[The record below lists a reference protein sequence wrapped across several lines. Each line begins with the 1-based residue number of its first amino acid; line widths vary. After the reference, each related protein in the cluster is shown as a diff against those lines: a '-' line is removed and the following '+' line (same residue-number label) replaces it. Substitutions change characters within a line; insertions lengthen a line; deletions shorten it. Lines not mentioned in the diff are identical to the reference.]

1 MGSKKVEEKLQTL
14 IHAFYEQKELSAKDI
29 QNLLVCNRASTY
41 NYIERLKERG
51 FELESTTRNKTAYYT
66 LISEDPSAPPVY
78 YLPISKEILRKYN
91 VIQNL
96 QRKHDT
102 AKLLKDRYFL
112 PGNNSKTDDNCD
124 KLPMDITK
132 TAFDN
137 LWNALIQEKE
147 IAITSDG
154 TYHATGR
161 SVPILHHFSKETVS
175 KLLEQVKLLP
185 AASPYHSQLNS
196 IAHKLEIIKLSDN
209 LGSVS
214 SPNYLTYGKQ
224 HEMLEEINQWM
235 KKLSDSS
242 YAEKLIRIT
251 YKTKAGQMLTILF
264 QTGLVIYS
272 VEKAKLYLLGKEYT
286 EEPALTEKYNS
297 IIDMSRISTI
307 ENTDF
312 PNDSYRSTTY
322 QHIFSEMFSISLEEP
337 LMVKVRFDLE
347 ANVKRKIH
355 YLKQHRSGAS
365 ITYFPEEN
373 QLEYQDTIRGL
384 GDFANYLRQF
394 GRSVHVIEPASLKD
408 NLYCVLSVS
417 ENKIQ
422 VYRLDRILD
431 LRPGTEKV
439 DAGDS
444 SIIDSIAPQVWGNC
458 FSEKPEHIKVKFYN
472 EANVW
477 EKVKRDLACRTK
489 GKLYEKDGYLY
500 YEDTVYGI
508 SKFRP
513 WIYGFGSSAIVQEPK
528 SLRDH
533 IIKSLKERKNRG

>member
-1 MGSKKVEEKLQTL
+1 
-14 IHAFYEQKELSAKDI
+14 
-29 QNLLVCNRASTY
+29 
-41 NYIERLKERG
+41 
-51 FELESTTRNKTAYYT
+51 
-66 LISEDPSAPPVY
+66 
-78 YLPISKEILRKYN
+78 
-91 VIQNL
+91 
-96 QRKHDT
+96 
-102 AKLLKDRYFL
+102 
-112 PGNNSKTDDNCD
+112 
-124 KLPMDITK
+124 
-132 TAFDN
+132 
-137 LWNALIQEKE
+137 
-147 IAITSDG
+147 
-154 TYHATGR
+154 
-161 SVPILHHFSKETVS
+161 
-175 KLLEQVKLLP
+175 
-185 AASPYHSQLNS
+185 
-196 IAHKLEIIKLSDN
+196 
-209 LGSVS
+209 
-214 SPNYLTYGKQ
+214 
-224 HEMLEEINQWM
+224 MLEEINQWM

-408 NLYCVLSVS
+408 KMNFSIDRTLS
-417 ENKIQ
+417 
-422 VYRLDRILD
+422 R
-431 LRPGTEKV
+431 
-439 DAGDS
+439 
-444 SIIDSIAPQVWGNC
+444 
-458 FSEKPEHIKVKFYN
+458 
-472 EANVW
+472 
-477 EKVKRDLACRTK
+477 
-489 GKLYEKDGYLY
+489 YEEDE
-500 YEDTVYGI
+500 YE
-508 SKFRP
+508 
-513 WIYGFGSSAIVQEPK
+513 
-528 SLRDH
+528 
-533 IIKSLKERKNRG
+533 

>member
-242 YAEKLIRIT
+242 YAEKLIPACDISEQISLASKEASGT
-251 YKTKAGQMLTILF
+251 GNMKFMLNGAPTLGTMDGANVEIVEEVGAENAF
-264 QTGLVIYS
+264 IFGLSSDEVINYENNGGYDPNVIY
-272 VEKAKLYLLGKEYT
+272 
-286 EEPALTEKYNS
+286 
-297 IIDMSRISTI
+297 
-307 ENTDF
+307 NTDEEIRQVLMQLINGTF
-312 PNDSYRSTTY
+312 SND
-322 QHIFSEMFSISLEEP
+322 
-337 LMVKVRFDLE
+337 
-347 ANVKRKIH
+347 
-355 YLKQHRSGAS
+355 
-365 ITYFPEEN
+365 
-373 QLEYQDTIRGL
+373 
-384 GDFANYLRQF
+384 
-394 GRSVHVIEPASLKD
+394 
-408 NLYCVLSVS
+408 
-417 ENKIQ
+417 
-422 VYRLDRILD
+422 
-431 LRPGTEKV
+431 TEL
-439 DAGDS
+439 
-444 SIIDSIAPQVWGNC
+444 
-458 FSEKPEHIKVKFYN
+458 F
-472 EANVW
+472 
-477 EKVKRDLACRTK
+477 RDLYDSLLNTKNTDRADRYFILADFRSYADAQKRVEAAYRDEKGWAKKALLNTACSGKFTSDRTIQEYVDDIWHLDK
-489 GKLYEKDGYLY
+489 
-500 YEDTVYGI
+500 V
-508 SKFRP
+508 
-513 WIYGFGSSAIVQEPK
+513 IV
-528 SLRDH
+528 
-533 IIKSLKERKNRG
+533 RKK

>member
-29 QNLLVCNRASTY
+29 QELLGCNRASTY

-66 LISEDPSAPPVY
+66 LISKDPSAPPVY

-312 PNDSYRSTTY
+312 PNDSYRSAAY

-365 ITYFPEEN
+365 ITYQRKISWN
-373 QLEYQDTIRGL
+373 IRTPS
-384 GDFANYLRQF
+384 A
-394 GRSVHVIEPASLKD
+394 
-408 NLYCVLSVS
+408 
-417 ENKIQ
+417 
-422 VYRLDRILD
+422 
-431 LRPGTEKV
+431 
-439 DAGDS
+439 
-444 SIIDSIAPQVWGNC
+444 
-458 FSEKPEHIKVKFYN
+458 
-472 EANVW
+472 VW
-477 EKVKRDLACRTK
+477 EILQI
-489 GKLYEKDGYLY
+489 
-500 YEDTVYGI
+500 I
-508 SKFRP
+508 S
-513 WIYGFGSSAIVQEPK
+513 GNSAAVSTSSNLP
-528 SLRDH
+528 H
-533 IIKSLKERKNRG
+533 

>member
-154 TYHATGR
+154 AYHATGR

-251 YKTKAGQMLTILF
+251 YKTKAGQRLTILF

-408 NLYCVLSVS
+408 KMNFSIDRTLS
-417 ENKIQ
+417 
-422 VYRLDRILD
+422 R
-431 LRPGTEKV
+431 
-439 DAGDS
+439 
-444 SIIDSIAPQVWGNC
+444 
-458 FSEKPEHIKVKFYN
+458 
-472 EANVW
+472 
-477 EKVKRDLACRTK
+477 
-489 GKLYEKDGYLY
+489 YEEDE
-500 YEDTVYGI
+500 YE
-508 SKFRP
+508 
-513 WIYGFGSSAIVQEPK
+513 
-528 SLRDH
+528 
-533 IIKSLKERKNRG
+533 